1 MKSPSRVGIV
11 HMALAAFGLALLF
24 RAASVQL
31 VQKERWTASAQHQQ
45 SLETT
50 IPAPRGDILDA
61 LGETMAQSREM
72 VKLEVAPQDVRDR
85 RALRNALI
93 RAGVHPDWAVRA
105 TDTSRKWVEIPG
117 RYVALGVASIS
128 AMRGVHTTSTIDR
141 SYAFSEGTRKIVGRV
156 DANGSAVDGVEL
168 ALDSLLR
175 GVPGGVTTMRDGRG
189 RRFESP
195 TSPRRAPVQGNTV
208 VLTINHELQEI
219 AERALSDAVEK
230 MSAEGGDVVVMDP
243 TDGEV
248 LAMASRRR
256 DPRATASTALTEP
269 YEPGSTLKPFI
280 AATLLEKKRA
290 RESDMVN
297 TFGGQMTING
307 RTITD
312 EHPATSL
319 ALSDVIRYSSNV
331 GIVQFATRLTAR
343 EEYEALRDF
352 GFGMPTGVPYPVE
365 ASGTLYEPRRW
376 SKQSANSLAMGYEI
390 SVTPLQLVAAYVAIA
405 NDGELLEPALVKEV
419 RAPDGRVLYHHE
431 RRVVRRVLSPGVA
444 ERMRR
449 MLLGVVDAGGT
460 AKKAELQTFTLA
472 GKTGTARRAVRG
484 RYAAGQHIPTFVGLF
499 PGDHPQFVI
508 LVKLDNPQG
517 EYYGGLTAAPVTK
530 AVLEAALA
538 SRDASLDRRTLA
550 RSRQDAPSDSVGAAR
565 RAVAAAKVAADSA
578 ASAPARQ
585 SARALAAERAASD
598 SAGLT
603 PFVAALPA
611 PRVTRAVPR
620 PPHVVP
626 DVHGLSL
633 RQAVHALHSAGFHV
647 QLAIGPV
654 GSTSP
659 AAGSLA
665 AVGSVVQLTGTP

>member
-1 MKSPSRVGIV
+1 MKTPSRVGIV
-11 HMALAAFGLALLF
+11 HLALAVFACALLF

-31 VQKERWTASAQHQQ
+31 VQKQRWTASAQHQQ
-45 SLETT
+45 SLEST

-61 LGETMAQSREM
+61 LGETMAQSRDM

-117 RYVALGVASIS
+117 RFVALSVAGIS
-128 AMRGVHTTSTIDR
+128 AMRGVHTTSMIDR
-141 SYAFSEGTRKIVGRV
+141 SYGVSEGTRRIVGRV
-156 DANGSAVDGVEL
+156 DQDGNAVDGVEL
-168 ALDSLLR
+168 ALDTLLR
-175 GVPGGVTTMRDGRG
+175 GVPGAVTTMRDGRG

-195 TSPRRAPVQGNTV
+195 TAPKRAPVQGNTV

-219 AERALSDAVEK
+219 AERALGDAVAR
-230 MSAEGGDVVVMDP
+230 MNAEGGDVVVMDP

-248 LAMASRRR
+248 LAMASKRR

-280 AATLLEKKRA
+280 AAMLLEKKRA
-290 RESDMVN
+290 RETDVVN

-312 EHPATSL
+312 EHQAASFTL
-319 ALSDVIRYSSNV
+319 ADVIRYSSNV
-331 GIVQFATRLTAR
+331 GIVQFATRLSAR
-343 EEYEALRDF
+343 EEFEALRDF
-352 GFGMPTGVPYPVE
+352 GFGTPTGVPYPVE
-365 ASGTLYEPRRW
+365 AAGTLREPKRW

-390 SVTPLQLVAAYVAIA
+390 AVTPLQLVAAYVAIA

-419 RAPDGRVLYHHE
+419 RAPDGQVLYRHE
-431 RRVVRRVLSPGVA
+431 RRVVRRVLSADVA
-444 ERMRR
+444 RRMRH

-460 AKKAELQTFTLA
+460 AKKAELETFTLA
-472 GKTGTARRAVRG
+472 GKTGTARRTVNG
-484 RYAAGQHIPTFVGLF
+484 RYAASQHIPTFVGLF
-499 PGDHPQFVI
+499 PGDKPQFVI

-517 EYYGGLTAAPVTK
+517 EYFGGLTAAPVTK

-538 SRDASLDRRTLA
+538 SRNASLDRRTLA
-550 RSRQDAPSDSVGAAR
+550 QSRQDKPLDTSTAAAR
-565 RAVAAAKVAADSA
+565 AAAATKAAADSA
-578 ASAPARQ
+578 AAAPARQ
-585 SARALAAERAASD
+585 GARALAAERAAAD

-603 PFVAALPA
+603 PFVATLPA
-611 PRVTRAVPR
+611 PRSARAVPVPPR
-620 PPHVVP
+620 PVP
-626 DVHGLSL
+626 DVRGLSL
-633 RQAVHALHSAGFHV
+633 RQAVHALHTAGFRV
-647 QLAIGPV
+647 QLASGPL

-665 AVGSVVQLTGTP
+665 PIGTVVQLTGTP